1 MDYIQRMFGAC
12 EIMLDIYFELLWARV
27 VGFAAQVWLG
37 TTVFGARLFEIGF
50 DITFV
55 LIVGFIGQ
63 YVVHQFLL

>member
-1 MDYIQRMFGAC
+1 
-12 EIMLDIYFELLWARV
+12 
-27 VGFAAQVWLG
+27 
-37 TTVFGARLFEIGF
+37 VFGARLFAIGF